1 MCKQTIYNLRLSN
14 IAPNNTNL
22 VTLSSDKSEYSVR
35 IPAWLRS
42 KGKCNITVQNVI
54 IQTKNGTGT
63 SVVPSNAHTAVVEV
77 DGLNLLG
84 YSNQNGSQALT
95 LCEIPI
101 DSNQNDITLVNPY
114 TFTSLNIESSVTI
127 KRKCYNPTNE
137 NISVSLNNNKIKFKE
152 GAQAYVELTI
162 ATGTYSLDDLLATL
176 KTQLEAQSSTWG
188 NTYTYTLTHT
198 GNNSVTI
205 SNTGNDGIFDFSGT
219 NTCRLFLGL
228 SKTIHTISNISVS
241 LNNNKIKF
249 KEGAQAYVE
258 LTIAT
263 GAYSLA
269 TLLATLKTM
278 LETQS
283 NTWGNNYTYTLTHDA
298 GNGTVTITNTGNEA
312 VFDFS
317 GTNTCR
323 LFLGFSK
330 TIHTIST
337 VAGITSDIAL
347 EALPASSITSDIP
360 VDILDSFL
368 PIPMNEYTDIVVPM
382 VVNLSLEFEED

>member
-22 VTLSSDKSEYSVR
+22 VSLSSDKSEYSVK

-63 SVVPSNAHTAVVEV
+63 SVVPANAHTAVVEV

-84 YSNQNGSQALT
+84 FSNQNGSQALT

-152 GAQAYVELTI
+152 AA
-162 ATGTYSLDDLLATL
+162 
-176 KTQLEAQSSTWG
+176 G
-188 NTYTYTLTHT
+188 N
-198 GNNSVTI
+198 
-205 SNTGNDGIFDFSGT
+205 F
-219 NTCRLFLGL
+219 
-228 SKTIHTISNISVS
+228 
-241 LNNNKIKF
+241 
-249 KEGAQAYVE
+249 AE

-269 TLLATLKTM
+269 ELLTTLKTM
-278 LETQS
+278 LDAAS
-283 NTWGNNYTYTLTHDA
+283 ANTYTYTLTQHPV
-298 GNGTVTITNTGNEA
+298 NGRITITNSGNSA

-323 LFLGFSK
+323 LFLGFSQ
-330 TIHTIST
+330 TTHTIST
-337 VAGITSDIAL
+337 AAGITSDIPL
-347 EALPASSITSDIP
+347 
-360 VDILDSFL
+360 DILDSFL
-368 PIPMNEYTDIVVPM
+368 PIPMAEYSDIVVPM
-382 VVNLSLEFEED
+382 VVNLSLEFDED

>member
-152 GAQAYVELTI
+152 GAEDYVELTI
-162 ATGTYSLDDLLATL
+162 ATGTYSLDDLLTTL
-176 KTQLEAQSSTWG
+176 KTMLEAQSNTWG
-188 NTYTYTLTHT
+188 NAYTYTLTHNPV
-198 GNNSVTI
+198 NN
-205 SNTGNDGIFDFSGT
+205 
-219 NTCRLFLGL
+219 R
-228 SKTIHTISNISVS
+228 
-241 LNNNKIKF
+241 
-249 KEGAQAYVE
+249 
-258 LTIAT
+258 
-263 GAYSLA
+263 
-269 TLLATLKTM
+269 
-278 LETQS
+278 
-283 NTWGNNYTYTLTHDA
+283 
-298 GNGTVTITNTGNEA
+298 VTITNTGNEA

-323 LFLGFSK
+323 LFLGFSQ

-337 VAGITSDIAL
+337 AAGITSDIPL
-347 EALPASSITSDIP
+347 
-360 VDILDSFL
+360 DILDSFL
-368 PIPMNEYTDIVVPM
+368 PIPMAEYSDIVVPM
-382 VVNLSLEFEED
+382 VVNLSLEFDED